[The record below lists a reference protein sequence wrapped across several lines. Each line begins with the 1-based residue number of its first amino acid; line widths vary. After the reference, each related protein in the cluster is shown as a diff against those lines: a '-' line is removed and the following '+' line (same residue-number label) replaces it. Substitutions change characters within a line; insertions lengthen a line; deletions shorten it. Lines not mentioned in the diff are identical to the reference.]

1 MHWNYG
7 LVRPSK
13 TIDKGNGIKLNVAEK
28 KNILRRCNQYA
39 SLQILFEMITEGI
52 CTLKQSLDYAL

>member
-13 TIDKGNGIKLNVAEK
+13 SIDKGNGIKLNVAENK
-28 KNILRRCNQYA
+28 ISFGDVTIEPWGSCMQAFKFYSR
-39 SLQILFEMITEGI
+39 
-52 CTLKQSLDYAL
+52 

>member
-13 TIDKGNGIKLNVAEK
+13 SIDIGNGIKLNVAEK
-28 KNILRRCNQYA
+28 KISFGDVTSMQAFKFY
-39 SLQILFEMITEGI
+39 S
-52 CTLKQSLDYAL
+52 K